1 MFNTE
6 ARHRINVLAV
16 GADAWPLVP
25 FRTVVYVDRR
35 TVLRSQSLNYKI
47 VDFFLRVRLSDDL
60 FHCHSPLLILHLAPS
75 RTLRST
81 RDPDHRPA
89 RRRRDT
95 FSFPLSLNLEP
106 AEATFPLRVDDMDC
120 LHRQLGEG
128 MRAPDRTCSAGSREN
143 GMLHD
148 GTASLDE
155 GAPAYLHRTL
165 HGAPTTRDHRKP
177 L

>member
-128 MRAPDRTCSAGSREN
+128 MRAPDRTAKSSRVARV
-143 GMLHD
+143 HSPVAD
-148 GTASLDE
+148 
-155 GAPAYLHRTL
+155 
-165 HGAPTTRDHRKP
+165 RKSVV
-177 L
+177 